1 MLVDVGVLMT
11 DDEYRLE
18 QEKWVSN
25 CTGGSISEI
34 NQVSASLAV
43 CSKLNS
49 DDIRKLLT

>member
-1 MLVDVGVLMT
+1 MT

-25 CTGGSISEI
+25 CTGGSLTEI

-43 CSKLNS
+43 GF
-49 DDIRKLLT
+49 LLAF